1 MSRKEIQ
8 PAKPGFGVWL
18 KAFLHTAPR
27 SGLLVGLLAVLI
39 AFVIGALLI
48 LLSGESPIAAY
59 QAMFRGAIFNYNA
72 ANIERAL
79 FKPVGDTLMYATPLI
94 LAGLGLG
101 IGFRAGLFNIGGTGQ
116 LVFGALAAIWVGF
129 NYQLPPYLHTL
140 ICLLAAAI
148 AGGLYAGIAGVL
160 KAKTGA
166 NEVIVTIMLNS
177 ISGLALSY
185 ILLQKA
191 WQRPGTGEPRTPVAE
206 KTAAFDTLIPG
217 ANLHTGILVALLAVV
232 VYWWLLS
239 RSKIGFEIRAVG
251 ANANAARTA
260 GMSTGRTI
268 IVTMVLS
275 GVFVGLAGANE
286 ALGTLGYVDQ
296 NIAGTVGFDAI
307 TVALLGQST
316 PLGVLFSGILFGAF
330 KAGGYTMQAS
340 AHVPIDMILI
350 LQSAI
355 VLLIA
360 APALVRF
367 LFHLP
372 KPDKMSMREYV
383 RIATTGGTAT
393 FVDEKGKVEVV
404 VNAEDPGEVTD
415 AIGGSTEIDESS
427 ADSKE
432 NAR

>member
-1 MSRKEIQ
+1 MARKEIQ
-8 PAKPGFGVWL
+8 PAKPGLGVWF
-18 KAFLHTAPR
+18 KAFVHAVPR
-27 SGLLVGLLAVLI
+27 SGLLVGLLAVVI

-48 LLSGESPIAAY
+48 LISGESPLAAY
-59 QAMFRGAIFNYNA
+59 DAMFRGAIFNYNA

-79 FKPVGDTLMYATPLI
+79 FRPIGDTLMYATPLI

-101 IGFRAGLFNIGGTGQ
+101 VGFRAGLFNIGGTGQ
-116 LVFGALAAIWVGF
+116 LVFGSLAAIWVAF
-129 NYQLPPYLHTL
+129 NYPLPPVLHTVVA
-140 ICLLAAAI
+140 LLAAAI
-148 AGGLYAGIAGVL
+148 AGGIYAGIAGVL

-191 WQRPGTGEPRTPVAE
+191 WQRPGTGEPRTPVAMDS
-206 KTAAFDTLIPG
+206 ASFDTFIPG
-217 ANLHTGILVALLAVV
+217 SKLHTGIIVALLAVLF
-232 VYWWLLS
+232 YWWLLN
-239 RSKIGFEIRAVG
+239 RSKVGFEIRAVG
-251 ANANAARTA
+251 ANPNAARTA

-268 IVTMVLS
+268 IITMVVS
-275 GVFVGLAGANE
+275 GMFVGLAGANE

-307 TVALLGQST
+307 TVALLGQSS
-316 PLGVLFSGILFGAF
+316 PIGILLSGILFGAF
-330 KAGGYTMQAS
+330 KAGGYTMQSS

-350 LQSAI
+350 LQSTI

-367 LFHLP
+367 LFRLP

-383 RIATTGGTAT
+383 RIATSGGSVAH
-393 FVDEKGKVEVV
+393 VDETGKVEVV
-404 VNAEDPGEVTD
+404 ANAEEPGEVAD
-415 AIGGSTEIDESS
+415 AVGGSTEIDE
-427 ADSKE
+427 ATNDSKE
-432 NAR
+432 DAR